1 MKKLKVKLAEG
12 AIMPTRATKQSAGLD
27 LYAMEDFM
35 VPPTHAIGQ
44 INARVGRYRTDT
56 GVSIALDPGYVA
68 YIKGRS
74 GLAWNVELDAFNG
87 TIDSDYRGTLKVILY
102 NFSSSYYKVKKGDRI
117 AQLVIQKVEL
127 PEPTEVPYLDDTE
140 RGEGGLGHTG
150 K

>member
-27 LYAMEDFM
+27 LYAMEDF
-35 VPPTHAIGQ
+35 VIPPSQTIGYTVR
-44 INARVGRYRTDT
+44 IGRYRTDT
-56 GVSIALDPGYVA
+56 GVSIALDPGHVA

-74 GLAWNVELDAFNG
+74 GLAWNAELDAFNG
-87 TIDSDYRGTLKVILY
+87 TIDADYRGTLKVILY
-102 NFSSSYYKVKKGDRI
+102 NYTNAGYYVRKGDRI

-127 PEPTEVPYLDDTE
+127 PEPVEVPYLDDTE